1 MTTKLNGV
9 LKRELSIGGE
19 PYTLTL
25 SEQGFTLTLKGRRK
39 GLDIR
44 WADLVGGDAALA
56 TALNASLTANIAPRG
71 KPVQGR
77 KDECRPAQAQVKPAA
92 KAGARAKAVP
102 RTNIESAATPGDARS
117 VRPRTKARPRLPRR
131 PSSSRPR

>member
-1 MTTKLNGV
+1 MTTKLDGV

-25 SEQGFTLTLKGRRK
+25 SEDGFTLTLKGRRT

-56 TALNASLTANIAPRG
+56 TALNASLTANIAPRNTGTLKPG
-71 KPVQGR
+71 KI
-77 KDECRPAQAQVKPAA
+77 AA
-92 KAGARAKAVP
+92 KPTG
-102 RTNIESAATPGDARS
+102 
-117 VRPRTKARPRLPRR
+117 RPKRK
-131 PSSSRPR
+131 